1 MAKGSIAK
9 ENLFNKLMEV
19 FPNAFW
25 EEKGKILRVPMDD
38 GGVGVEIKVAL
49 TCAKD
54 IIGGGDVDV
63 ASPSSTTPVSSV
75 IDATP
80 APTQEEVQDLKN
92 LFSNWSF

>member
-1 MAKGSIAK
+1 MAKGQVAK
-9 ENLFNKLMEV
+9 EKLFAKIMEV

-25 EEKGKILRVPMDD
+25 EEQNKILRVPMDD
-38 GGVGVEIKVAL
+38 GGTDVEIKVAL

-54 IIGGGDVDV
+54 IIGGGDATEV
-63 ASPSSTTPVSSV
+63 ASSESPVSSTT
-75 IDATP
+75 DATP

>member
-38 GGVGVEIKVAL
+38 GGADVEIKVAL

-54 IIGGGDVDV
+54 IIGGGGATEV
-63 ASPSSTTPVSSV
+63 ASSDSPVSSTT
-75 IDATP
+75 DATP